1 MSQNL
6 IMLDHANKDP
16 RSVSRMLQGKG
27 DGREAYWLEYV
38 ENRPHIFDQLFLME
52 AFSYALKNGLAR
64 PIAKPESLSMRKVL
78 LIIFGVI
85 FFIVF

>member
-6 IMLDHANKDP
+6 IMLDHANNDP
-16 RSVSRMLQGKG
+16 RSVCTMLQSKG

-38 ENRPHIFDQLFLME
+38 ENRPHIFDQLYLME
-52 AFSYALKNGLAR
+52 AFSYALKNGLVR
-64 PIAKPESLSMRKVL
+64 PIAKPEPLSMRKVL
-78 LIIFGVI
+78 LMVFGVI